1 MVDEA
6 ERERS
11 KRDGIEIDR
20 SSRIERSTGAI
31 SMGLTKLGAS
41 VDGYVWMTIPEGI
54 QTIDLFVPNTA
65 AFLKVP
71 ISD

>member
-1 MVDEA
+1 
-6 ERERS
+6 
-11 KRDGIEIDR
+11 
-20 SSRIERSTGAI
+20 
-31 SMGLTKLGAS
+31 MGLTKLGAS